1 MRLLASG
8 TGPASAL
15 ALTLVNAGGHRNGR
29 DVFRGTREQYLVRV
43 LFLLRHCGTTPGPAA
58 PSGALSEMRSQLR
71 LQALDFWLRN
81 PDYLADELLNDD
93 ERGQN
98 PESVDAARAILDAR
112 EPEIRRLPMTK
123 YLFGAYEPLD
133 DVLAPLVTYGLVQH
147 SAAAGQAR
155 VREHDYWFMEA
166 GEEFVRELLASAPEV
181 FGWYEERAKLI
192 ARVAGTDGGG
202 ALKQRQYQQEEYAGT
217 PNTRLIEPITE
228 RVRERLAQLVGEE
241 AA

>member
-1 MRLLASG
+1 MVG
-8 TGPASAL
+8 I
-15 ALTLVNAGGHRNGR
+15 
-29 DVFRGTREQYLVRV
+29 FRGTREQYLVRV

-58 PSGALSEMRSQLR
+58 PAGALGEMRSQLR

-81 PDYLADELLNDD
+81 PDYLADELLNDN
-93 ERGQN
+93 ERAED
-98 PESVDAARAILDAR
+98 PELVLAARKILEDR

-155 VREHDYWFMEA
+155 VREHDYWFMED
-166 GEEFVRELLASAPEV
+166 GEEFVRELLAAAPEV
-181 FGWYEERAKLI
+181 FDWYEERAKLI
-192 ARVAGTDGGG
+192 ARVAGNDGGG

-228 RVRERLAQLVGEE
+228 RVRERLAKLDGEQ

>member
-1 MRLLASG
+1 VAPVSTAG
-8 TGPASAL
+8 PTGQS
-15 ALTLVNAGGHRNGR
+15 
-29 DVFRGTREQYLVRV
+29 VFRGTREQYLVRV

-58 PSGALSEMRSQLR
+58 PAGALSEMRSQLR

-81 PDYLADELLNDD
+81 PDYLADELLNN
-93 ERGQN
+93 ERAED
-98 PESVDAARAILDAR
+98 PELVEAARNILEDR

-133 DVLAPLVTYGLVQH
+133 DILAPLVTYGLVQY
-147 SAAAGQAR
+147 AASAGQAR
-155 VREHDYWFMEA
+155 VREHDYWFMED
-166 GEEFVRELLASAPEV
+166 GEEFVRELLAAAPEV
-181 FGWYEERAKLI
+181 FDWYEERAKLI
-192 ARVAGTDGGG
+192 ARVAGSDGGG

-228 RVRERLAQLVGEE
+228 RVRERLAKLDGEQ